1 MGKTATAVRTRLDR
15 GNHFAPIYQT
25 NCKNLWAQYTAT
37 LAEPVRLFEGHSTG
51 LLLATATF
59 QAVANFTDAEGTPS
73 GTIPVGESQV
83 WFAFYDP
90 GANWFTSALWT
101 IISLIGFALSL
112 WWLDRLEQT
121 EKRLARVVIEQP
133 EDLAVPIAQ

>member
-1 MGKTATAVRTRLDR
+1 MGDSA
-15 GNHFAPIYQT
+15 
-25 NCKNLWAQYTAT
+25 
-37 LAEPVRLFEGHSTG
+37 
-51 LLLATATF
+51 
-59 QAVANFTDAEGTPS
+59 
-73 GTIPVGESQV
+73 V

-90 GANWFTSALWT
+90 GANWFPSALWT

>member
-1 MGKTATAVRTRLDR
+1 MSGLR
-15 GNHFAPIYQT
+15 GGH
-25 NCKNLWAQYTAT
+25 YTAT
-37 LAEPVRLFEGHSTG
+37 LAEPVRLFEDPSTR

-73 GTIPVGESQV
+73 GTIPVGEPQV

-90 GANWFTSALWT
+90 GANWFPSALWT